1 MKKIYEAPS
10 FQLTLICAT
19 DIITASPMDMGSD
32 DFDTG
37 IAEIGIG

>member
-10 FQLTLICAT
+10 LMLIRVSSA
-19 DIITASPMDMGSD
+19 DIITASPMDMGND